1 VVYNGEPERYFTFIT
16 PECYHAIE
24 KYLEFRQEHGEELGT
39 ISPLFRDKFDPVNGH
54 SNDNIEPMTAPAIR
68 QYYNRLL
75 HSIGIRKEAKR
86 RHEFSVHLLR
96 KWYKTRCE
104 LGGMRPINVEI
115 LLSHSTGISDS
126 YYRPTEREL
135 LDDYLRVV
143 DQLTINDVIKLRRE
157 NEQEIQ
163 QLRHSDEENQVRI
176 AELEQYVREIHDIMS
191 EPKKLKALMES

>member
-1 VVYNGEPERYFTFIT
+1 
-16 PECYHAIE
+16 
-24 KYLEFRQEHGEELGT
+24 
-39 ISPLFRDKFDPVNGH
+39 
-54 SNDNIEPMTAPAIR
+54 M
-68 QYYNRLL
+68 
-75 HSIGIRKEAKR
+75 
-86 RHEFSVHLLR
+86 LR

-104 LGGMRPINVEI
+104 LRGMRPINVEI

-176 AELEQYVREIHDIMS
+176 AELEQN
-191 EPKKLKALMES
+191 